1 MLVFF
6 RVLSLVFFSFSPF
19 LFSLVIDLKLAIQ
32 RRLRLKMRW
41 GGGFDLEKF
50 SFSFQPSGR
59 PSMGCD
65 LWYALRGFNWEQC
78 IREAEGRE
86 IGDS

>member
-1 MLVFF
+1 M
-6 RVLSLVFFSFSPF
+6 
-19 LFSLVIDLKLAIQ
+19 
-32 RRLRLKMRW
+32 

-50 SFSFQPSGR
+50 SFSFQSSGR

-65 LWYALRGFNWEQC
+65 LRYALRFNWEQC
-78 IREAEGRE
+78 IKEAEGRE